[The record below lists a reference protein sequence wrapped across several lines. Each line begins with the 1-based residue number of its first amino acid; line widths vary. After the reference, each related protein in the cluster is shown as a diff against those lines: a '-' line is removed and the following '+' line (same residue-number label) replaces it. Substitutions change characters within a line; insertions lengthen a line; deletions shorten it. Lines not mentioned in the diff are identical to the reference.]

1 MTQEF
6 IGYNGSVIVDTVKV
20 ALKFKKS
27 SGKADKEIY
36 LQSISS
42 IELKKPTLLNRGG
55 YIKILF
61 QGSQDNNNMKR
72 FRDILSNENAVFFIG
87 KSQYEAM
94 IQAKQLID
102 KYISEYHQQGS
113 RNIAEISY
121 EEYEKKAEVK
131 QMQFFPKKVECAGC
145 GSSSTLEPM
154 ETKFCSYCGARL
166 VYPS

>member
-1 MTQEF
+1 MQQLLFSNVLTDRSKQRQSLITKLFITEKRLLYLRNNGKISLILEGACLMTQEF
-6 IGYNGSVIVDTVKV
+6 IGYNGSVIVDNVKV

-36 LQSISS
+36 IQSISS

-87 KSQYEAM
+87 KHQYEAM

-102 KYISEYHQQGS
+102 KYISEYHQ
-113 RNIAEISY
+113 
-121 EEYEKKAEVK
+121 
-131 QMQFFPKKVECAGC
+131 
-145 GSSSTLEPM
+145 
-154 ETKFCSYCGARL
+154 
-166 VYPS
+166 